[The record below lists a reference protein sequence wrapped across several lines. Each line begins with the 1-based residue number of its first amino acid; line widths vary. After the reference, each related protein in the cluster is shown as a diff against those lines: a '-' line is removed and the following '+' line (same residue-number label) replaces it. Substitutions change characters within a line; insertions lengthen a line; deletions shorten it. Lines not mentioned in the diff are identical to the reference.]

1 MRLIFL
7 GPPGAGKGT
16 IAVKVKEAYQIPH
29 ISTGDLFREAIANQT
44 PLGKKVKA
52 ILDSGELV
60 PDEVT
65 VEMVKERLSRP
76 DVKGGYILDG
86 FPRTT
91 GQADALK
98 AFASV
103 DKVLNFVLSEEK
115 IVERLSGRR
124 IAKKSGRVYH
134 IQYNPPAK
142 EGICDESGE
151 PLIQRPDDKPEA
163 IKNRLRVYAKQTAPL
178 IDYYQKREVSLI
190 SMHPHPPKRC
200 SNWYERP
207 FQSSHSRI
215 RERLLFRG
223 IQNLPDCIRIEEV
236 RLGKELLYC
245 SIIREPGL
253 KGEAKL
259 FKPFR
264 ITFQINEKYTCK
276 IKCSFSRK
284 GAGIG

>member
-65 VEMVKERLSRP
+65 VEMVKERLSRS
-76 DVKGGYILDG
+76 DVKGGFILDG

-103 DKVLNFVLSEEK
+103 DMVINFVLSEEK

-134 IQYNPPAK
+134 VKYNPPAK

-178 IDYYQKREVSLI
+178 IDYYQKEGSLVDI
-190 SMHPHPPKRC
+190 DAAPSP
-200 SNWYERP
+200 
-207 FQSSHSRI
+207 
-215 RERLLFRG
+215 
-223 IQNLPDCIRIEEV
+223 EEV
-236 RLGKELLYC
+236 FELVRTAL
-245 SIIREPGL
+245 S
-253 KGEAKL
+253 KL
-259 FKPFR
+259 
-264 ITFQINEKYTCK
+264 
-276 IKCSFSRK
+276 S
-284 GAGIG
+284 